1 MVYKKCG
8 GILIDTVEESPGIT
22 DHYYCEVIQMIN
34 FANNLILDF
43 EKDSDRRISAICRAL
58 TVLNIVVILLNIL
71 HVFKISS
78 ALYPTLI
85 VSAVILLMPTLVYDI
100 LKLRSKFMRYLV
112 LTLLVFM
119 SGLMYSILSYHVI
132 IMLILPVV
140 VSCLYCERANVI
152 YTTVL
157 SVPVM
162 VVSHL
167 IAFMLKIV
175 PDEPLVTLRGVL
187 LYGIVPRVIELVAIS
202 VICISITGKF
212 QRLIAALV
220 KKNNELYEEQQVM
233 VGSLSELVETQSHE
247 TGLHVKRVAAY
258 TEILC
263 RAMGLSEEETWKI
276 SVASMMHDVGKI
288 CVPREILHKPGKL
301 TEDEFSE
308 IKKHVDYGYKLLENS
323 PGEIMQL
330 AASIAQQH
338 HERFDGKGYQNKL
351 EGEHINIFA
360 RCVAVADVFDALVS
374 KRCYKKS
381 WTPEQAREEIMSQ
394 AGHQFDP
401 QITKLFDEHFDE
413 FLKVMENYPDAP

>member
-1 MVYKKCG
+1 
-8 GILIDTVEESPGIT
+8 
-22 DHYYCEVIQMIN
+22 MIN
-34 FANNLILDF
+34 FANNLIIDF
-43 EKDSDRRISAICRAL
+43 EKDSDRRMSGICRAITGL
-58 TVLNIVVILLNIL
+58 LLIVILLNIF

-85 VSAVILLMPTLVYDI
+85 VAAVILMMPTLFFEI
-100 LKLRSKFMRYLV
+100 LKKRSKKIRYIV
-112 LTLLVFM
+112 LTLLVVM

-132 IMLILPVV
+132 IMLVLPVV

-162 VVSHL
+162 IISHL
-167 IAFMLKIV
+167 IAYSLKIV

-187 LYGIVPRVIELVAIS
+187 VYGILPRVLELVAIS
-202 VICISITGKF
+202 LICISITGKL
-212 QRLIAALV
+212 QKLISALV
-220 KKNNELYEEQQVM
+220 NKNNELYEEQQVI

-247 TGLHVKRVAAY
+247 TGQHVKRVAAY

-301 TEDEFSE
+301 TEEEFSE

-323 PGEIMQL
+323 PGEIMRL
-330 AASIAQQH
+330 AAIIAWQH
-338 HERFDGKGYQNKL
+338 HERYDGKGYQNEL
-351 EGEHINIFA
+351 NGENINIYA
-360 RCVAVADVFDALVS
+360 RAVAVADVFDALVS

-381 WTPEQAREEIMSQ
+381 WTPIQAREEILNQS
-394 AGHQFDP
+394 GRQFDP
-401 QITKLFDEHFDE
+401 YITKLFDEHFDE
-413 FLKVMENYPDAP
+413 FLKVMDDYPDAS

>member
-1 MVYKKCG
+1 
-8 GILIDTVEESPGIT
+8 
-22 DHYYCEVIQMIN
+22 MIN

-43 EKDSDRRISAICRAL
+43 EKDSDLRISGICRAITGL
-58 TVLNIVVILLNIL
+58 ILIVIMLN
-71 HVFKISS
+71 VFNVFNISS

-85 VSAVILLMPTLVYDI
+85 AASVILMTPTLFFEI
-100 LKLRSKFMRYLV
+100 LNMHSKKIRYMV
-112 LTLLVFM
+112 LTLLVIM

-132 IMLILPVV
+132 IMLVLPVV

-157 SVPVM
+157 SIPVM
-162 VVSHL
+162 IISHL
-167 IAFMLKIV
+167 IAYSLKIV

-187 LYGIVPRVIELVAIS
+187 IYGIIPRVIELVAIS
-202 VICISITGKF
+202 FICISITGKL
-212 QRLIAALV
+212 QRLITALV
-220 KKNNELYEEQQVM
+220 KKNNQLYEEQQII

-247 TGLHVKRVAAY
+247 TGQHVKRVAAY

-301 TEDEFSE
+301 TEEEFSE
-308 IKKHVDYGYKLLENS
+308 IKKHVDYGHKLLENS
-323 PGEIMQL
+323 SGEIMRL
-330 AASIAQQH
+330 AANIAWQH
-338 HERFDGKGYQNKL
+338 HERYDGKGYQNEL
-351 EGEHINIFA
+351 SGEKINIYA
-360 RCVAVADVFDALVS
+360 RAVAVADVFDALVS

-381 WTPEQAREEIMSQ
+381 WTPTQAREEILNQS
-394 AGHQFDP
+394 GEQFDP

-413 FLKVMENYPDAP
+413 FLKVMEDYPDAS

>member
-1 MVYKKCG
+1 
-8 GILIDTVEESPGIT
+8 
-22 DHYYCEVIQMIN
+22 MIN
-34 FANNLILDF
+34 FANNLIIDF
-43 EKDSDRRISAICRAL
+43 EKDSDRRMSGICRAITGL
-58 TVLNIVVILLNIL
+58 LLIVILLNIF

-85 VSAVILLMPTLVYDI
+85 VAAVILMMPTLFFEI
-100 LKLRSKFMRYLV
+100 LKKRSKKIRYIV
-112 LTLLVFM
+112 LTLLVVM

-132 IMLILPVV
+132 IMLVLPVV

-162 VVSHL
+162 IISHL
-167 IAFMLKIV
+167 IAYSLKIV

-187 LYGIVPRVIELVAIS
+187 VYGILPRVLELVAIS
-202 VICISITGKF
+202 LICISITGKL
-212 QRLIAALV
+212 QKLISALV
-220 KKNNELYEEQQVM
+220 NKNNELYEEQQVI

-247 TGLHVKRVAAY
+247 TGQHVKRVAAY

-301 TEDEFSE
+301 TEEEFSE

-323 PGEIMQL
+323 PGEIMRL
-330 AASIAQQH
+330 AANIAWQH
-338 HERFDGKGYQNKL
+338 HERYDGKGYQNEL
-351 EGEHINIFA
+351 NGENINIYA
-360 RCVAVADVFDALVS
+360 RAVAVADVFDALVS

-381 WTPEQAREEIMSQ
+381 WTPIQAREEILNQS
-394 AGHQFDP
+394 GRQFDP

-413 FLKVMENYPDAP
+413 FLKVMDDYPDAS

>member
-1 MVYKKCG
+1 
-8 GILIDTVEESPGIT
+8 
-22 DHYYCEVIQMIN
+22 MIN

-43 EKDSDRRISAICRAL
+43 EKDSDRRISTICRAL
-58 TVLNIVVILLNIL
+58 TLLTIVVILLNML
-71 HVFKISS
+71 HVFKIST

-85 VSAVILLMPTLVYDI
+85 VSAVILLMPTIFYDI
-100 LKLRSKFMRYLV
+100 LNLRSNFIRYFV
-112 LTLLVFM
+112 LTFLVFM

-132 IMLILPVV
+132 IMLVLPLV
-140 VSCLYCERANVI
+140 VSCLYCERTYVT

-162 VVSHL
+162 VGSHL

-175 PDEPLVTLRGVL
+175 PDEPLVTLQGVL
-187 LYGIVPRVIELVAIS
+187 FYGIIPRVIELVAIS
-202 VICISITGKF
+202 VICIGITDKF

-233 VGSLSELVETQSHE
+233 VSSLSELVETQSQE
-247 TGLHVKRVAAY
+247 TGQHVKRVAAY

-263 RAMGLSEEETWKI
+263 RAMGLSEKETWKI

-338 HERFDGKGYQNKL
+338 HERFDGNGYQKKI
-351 EGEHINIFA
+351 EGEHINIYA

-381 WTPEQAREEIMSQ
+381 WTPEQAREEILSQ

-401 QITKLFDEHFDE
+401 QITKLFEEHFDE
-413 FLKVMENYPDAP
+413 FLNVMENYPDAP

>member
-1 MVYKKCG
+1 
-8 GILIDTVEESPGIT
+8 
-22 DHYYCEVIQMIN
+22 MIN
-34 FANNLILDF
+34 FANNLILEF

-58 TVLNIVVILLNIL
+58 TVLNIAVILLNML
-71 HVFKISS
+71 HVFKIST

-85 VSAVILLMPTLVYDI
+85 VSAVILLMPTLLYDI
-100 LKLRSKFMRYLV
+100 LGLRSKFIRYLV

-140 VSCLYCERANVI
+140 VSCLYCERSNVI

-167 IAFMLKIV
+167 IAFTLKIV
-175 PDEPLVTLRGVL
+175 PDEPLVTLQGVL
-187 LYGIVPRVIELVAIS
+187 LYGIIPRVIELVAIS
-202 VICISITGKF
+202 VICIGITGKL

-233 VGSLSELVETQSHE
+233 VGSLSELVEAQSHE
-247 TGLHVKRVAAY
+247 TGQHVKRVAAY

-308 IKKHVDYGYKLLENS
+308 IKKHVDFGYKLLENS

-338 HERFDGKGYQNKL
+338 HERFDGNGYQNKL
-351 EGEHINIFA
+351 EGEHIHIYA

-381 WTPEQAREEIMSQ
+381 WTPEQAREEILDQ

-413 FLKVMENYPDAP
+413 FLKVMENYPDNA

>member
-1 MVYKKCG
+1 
-8 GILIDTVEESPGIT
+8 
-22 DHYYCEVIQMIN
+22 MIN

-43 EKDSDRRISAICRAL
+43 EKDSDRRISAICRAI
-58 TVLNIVVILLNIL
+58 TVLTMVVILLNVL
-71 HVFKISS
+71 RVFKIST

-85 VSAVILLMPTLVYDI
+85 VSAVILLMPTVFYDI
-100 LKLRSKFMRYLV
+100 LELRSKFIRYLV

-132 IMLILPVV
+132 IMLVLPVV
-140 VSCLYCERANVI
+140 VSCLYCERAYVI
-152 YTTVL
+152 YTTVF

-162 VVSHL
+162 IVSHL
-167 IAFMLKIV
+167 LAFVLKIV

-202 VICISITGKF
+202 VICIGITGKL
-212 QRLIAALV
+212 QRLIAALA

-233 VGSLSELVETQSHE
+233 VGSLSELVESQSHE
-247 TGLHVKRVAAY
+247 TGQHVKRVAAY

-301 TEDEFSE
+301 TEEEFGE
-308 IKKHVDYGYKLLENS
+308 IKKHVDYGYKLLEKS
-323 PGEIMQL
+323 PGEIMQI
-330 AASIAQQH
+330 AAGIAKQH
-338 HERFDGKGYQNKL
+338 HERFDGKGYQNNL
-351 EGEHINIFA
+351 EGEHINIYA

-381 WTPEQAREEIMSQ
+381 WTPGQAREEILRQ
-394 AGHQFDP
+394 AGQQFDP
-401 QITKLFDEHFDE
+401 QITKLFDEHYDE
-413 FLKVMENYPDAP
+413 FLRVMEDYPDA

>member
-1 MVYKKCG
+1 
-8 GILIDTVEESPGIT
+8 
-22 DHYYCEVIQMIN
+22 MIN

-43 EKDSDRRISAICRAL
+43 EKDSDLRISGICRAITGL
-58 TVLNIVVILLNIL
+58 ILIVIMLN
-71 HVFKISS
+71 VFNVFNISS

-85 VSAVILLMPTLVYDI
+85 AASVILMTPTLFFEV
-100 LKLRSKFMRYLV
+100 LKKRSKKIRYMV
-112 LTLLVFM
+112 LTLLVIM

-132 IMLILPVV
+132 IMLVFPVV

-157 SVPVM
+157 SIPVM
-162 VVSHL
+162 IISHL
-167 IAFMLKIV
+167 IAYSLKIV
-175 PDEPLVTLRGVL
+175 PDEPLATLRGVL
-187 LYGIVPRVIELVAIS
+187 IYGIIPRVIELVAIS
-202 VICISITGKF
+202 FICISITGKL
-212 QRLIAALV
+212 QRLITALV
-220 KKNNELYEEQQVM
+220 KKNNQLYEEQQII

-247 TGLHVKRVAAY
+247 TGQHVKRVAAY

-301 TEDEFSE
+301 TEEEFSE

-323 PGEIMQL
+323 PGEIMRL
-330 AASIAQQH
+330 AAKIAWQH
-338 HERFDGKGYQNKL
+338 HERYDGKGYQNEL
-351 EGEHINIFA
+351 SGEKIDIYA
-360 RCVAVADVFDALVS
+360 RAVAVADVFDALVS

-381 WTPEQAREEIMSQ
+381 WTPTQAREEILNQS
-394 AGHQFDP
+394 GEQFDP

-413 FLKVMENYPDAP
+413 FLKVMEDYPDAS

>member
-1 MVYKKCG
+1 
-8 GILIDTVEESPGIT
+8 
-22 DHYYCEVIQMIN
+22 MIN
-34 FANNLILDF
+34 FANNLIIDF
-43 EKDSDRRISAICRAL
+43 EKDSDRRMSGICRAITGL
-58 TVLNIVVILLNIL
+58 LLIVILLNIF

-85 VSAVILLMPTLVYDI
+85 LAAVILMMPTLFFEI
-100 LKLRSKFMRYLV
+100 LKKRSKKIRYIV
-112 LTLLVFM
+112 LTLLVVM

-132 IMLILPVV
+132 IMLVLPVV

-162 VVSHL
+162 IISHL
-167 IAFMLKIV
+167 IAYSLKIV

-187 LYGIVPRVIELVAIS
+187 IYGIIPRVLELVAIS
-202 VICISITGKF
+202 LICIGITGKL
-212 QRLIAALV
+212 QKLISALV
-220 KKNNELYEEQQVM
+220 NKNNELYEEQQVI

-247 TGLHVKRVAAY
+247 TGQHVKRVAAY

-301 TEDEFSE
+301 TEEEFSE

-323 PGEIMQL
+323 PGEIMRL
-330 AASIAQQH
+330 AAIIAAQH
-338 HERFDGKGYQNKL
+338 HERYDGKGYQNEL
-351 EGEHINIFA
+351 NGENINIYA
-360 RCVAVADVFDALVS
+360 RAVAVADVFDALVS

-381 WTPEQAREEIMSQ
+381 WTPIQAREEILNQS
-394 AGHQFDP
+394 GRQFDP

-413 FLKVMENYPDAP
+413 FLKVMDDYPDAS

>member
-1 MVYKKCG
+1 
-8 GILIDTVEESPGIT
+8 
-22 DHYYCEVIQMIN
+22 MIN
-34 FANNLILDF
+34 FAKNMILDF
-43 EKDSDRRISAICRAL
+43 EKDSDRRISAICRTI
-58 TVLNIVVILLNIL
+58 TVLIIVVILLNVL
-71 HVFKISS
+71 NVFKIST
-78 ALYPTLI
+78 ALYPTLL
-85 VSAVILLMPTLVYDI
+85 VSAVILLMPTLFYDI
-100 LKLRSKFMRYLV
+100 LHLRSKIIRYVV
-112 LTLLVFM
+112 LTLLVLM

-162 VVSHL
+162 IASHL
-167 IAFMLKIV
+167 IAFELKIV

-202 VICISITGKF
+202 VICIGITSKL
-212 QRLIAALV
+212 QRLISALV
-220 KKNNELYEEQQVM
+220 NKNIELYEEQQIM

-247 TGLHVKRVAAY
+247 TGQHVKRVAAY

-288 CVPREILHKPGKL
+288 CVPREILDKPGKL
-301 TEDEFSE
+301 TEEEFAE
-308 IKKHVDYGYKLLENS
+308 IKKHVDYGHKLLENS

-330 AASIAQQH
+330 AAGIAWQH
-338 HERFDGKGYQNKL
+338 HERYDGKGYQNNL
-351 EGEHINIFA
+351 EGENINKYA

-381 WTPEQAREEIMSQ
+381 WTPEQAREEILSQ
-394 AGHQFDP
+394 AGRQFDP
-401 QITKLFDEHFDE
+401 KITQLFDEHFDE
-413 FLKVMENYPDAP
+413 FLQVMKEYPDAS

>member
-1 MVYKKCG
+1 
-8 GILIDTVEESPGIT
+8 
-22 DHYYCEVIQMIN
+22 MIN

-43 EKDSDRRISAICRAL
+43 EKDSDLRISGICRAITGL
-58 TVLNIVVILLNIL
+58 ILIVIMLN
-71 HVFKISS
+71 VFNVFNISS

-85 VSAVILLMPTLVYDI
+85 AASVILMTPTLFFEV
-100 LKLRSKFMRYLV
+100 LKKRSKKIRYMV
-112 LTLLVFM
+112 LTLLVIM

-132 IMLILPVV
+132 IMLVLPVV

-157 SVPVM
+157 SIPVM
-162 VVSHL
+162 IISHL
-167 IAFMLKIV
+167 IAYSLKIV

-187 LYGIVPRVIELVAIS
+187 IYGIIPRVIELVAIS
-202 VICISITGKF
+202 FICISITGKL
-212 QRLIAALV
+212 QKLISALV
-220 KKNNELYEEQQVM
+220 NKNNQLYEEQQIM

-247 TGLHVKRVAAY
+247 TGQHVKRVAAY

-301 TEDEFSE
+301 TEEEFSE

-323 PGEIMQL
+323 PGEIMRL
-330 AASIAQQH
+330 AANIAWQH
-338 HERFDGKGYQNKL
+338 HERYDGKGYQNEL
-351 EGEHINIFA
+351 SGENINIFA
-360 RCVAVADVFDALVS
+360 RAVAVADVFDALVS

-381 WTPEQAREEIMSQ
+381 WTPTQAREEILNQS
-394 AGHQFDP
+394 GEQFDP
-401 QITKLFDEHFDE
+401 HITKLFDEHFDE
-413 FLKVMENYPDAP
+413 FLKVMEDYPDAS

>member
-1 MVYKKCG
+1 
-8 GILIDTVEESPGIT
+8 
-22 DHYYCEVIQMIN
+22 MIN

-43 EKDSDRRISAICRAL
+43 EKDSDLRISGICRAITGL
-58 TVLNIVVILLNIL
+58 ILIVIMLN
-71 HVFKISS
+71 VFNVFNISS

-85 VSAVILLMPTLVYDI
+85 AASVILMTPTLFFEV
-100 LKLRSKFMRYLV
+100 LKKRSKKIRYMA
-112 LTLLVFM
+112 LTLLVIM

-132 IMLILPVV
+132 IMLVLPVV

-157 SVPVM
+157 SIPVM
-162 VVSHL
+162 IISHL
-167 IAFMLKIV
+167 IAYSLKIV

-187 LYGIVPRVIELVAIS
+187 IYGILPRVIELVAIS
-202 VICISITGKF
+202 LICISITGKL
-212 QRLIAALV
+212 QKLISALV
-220 KKNNELYEEQQVM
+220 NKNNQLYEEQQIM

-247 TGLHVKRVAAY
+247 TGQHVKRVAAY

-301 TEDEFSE
+301 TEEEFSE
-308 IKKHVDYGYKLLENS
+308 IKKHVDYGHKLLENS
-323 PGEIMQL
+323 SGEVMRL
-330 AASIAQQH
+330 AANIAWQH
-338 HERFDGKGYQNKL
+338 HERYDGKGYQNEL
-351 EGEHINIFA
+351 SGEKIDIYA
-360 RCVAVADVFDALVS
+360 RAVAVADVFDALVS

-381 WTPEQAREEIMSQ
+381 WTPTQAREEILNQ
-394 AGHQFDP
+394 AGRQFDP

-413 FLKVMENYPDAP
+413 FLKVMEDYPDAS

>member
-1 MVYKKCG
+1 M
-8 GILIDTVEESPGIT
+8 L
-22 DHYYCEVIQMIN
+22 N
-34 FANNLILDF
+34 FANNLVLDF
-43 EKDSDRRISAICRAL
+43 EKDSDRRISAICRAI
-58 TVLNIVVILLNIL
+58 TVLTIVVILLNIL
-71 HVFKISS
+71 HVFKIST
-78 ALYPTLI
+78 ALYPTLL
-85 VSAVILLMPTLVYDI
+85 VSAVILLMPTLFFDVLD
-100 LKLRSKFMRYLV
+100 LRSKVIRYLV
-112 LTLLVFM
+112 ISLLVFM

-132 IMLILPVV
+132 IMLVLPVV
-140 VSCLYCERANVI
+140 VSCLYCERTYVI

-162 VVSHL
+162 IVSHL
-167 IAFMLKIV
+167 LAFMLKIV
-175 PDEPLVTLRGVL
+175 PDEPLVTLKGVV
-187 LYGIVPRVIELVAIS
+187 LYGIIPRVIELIAIS
-202 VICISITGKF
+202 VICIGITGKL

-233 VGSLSELVETQSHE
+233 VGSLSELVESQSHE
-247 TGLHVKRVAAY
+247 TGQHVKRVAAY

-323 PGEIMQL
+323 PGEIMQI
-330 AASIAQQH
+330 AAGIAWQH
-338 HERFDGKGYQNKL
+338 HERFDGKGYQNNL
-351 EGEHINIFA
+351 EGEHINLYA

-381 WTPEQAREEIMSQ
+381 WTPKQAREEILSQ
-394 AGHQFDP
+394 AGRQFDP

-413 FLKVMENYPDAP
+413 FLKVMENYPDA

>member
-1 MVYKKCG
+1 
-8 GILIDTVEESPGIT
+8 
-22 DHYYCEVIQMIN
+22 MIN

-43 EKDSDRRISAICRAL
+43 EKDSDRRISAICRGL
-58 TVLNIVVILLNIL
+58 TVLTIVVILLNVL
-71 HVFKISS
+71 HVFKIS
-78 ALYPTLI
+78 AAMYPTLI
-85 VSAVILLMPTLVYDI
+85 LSAVILFMPTLFYNI
-100 LKLRSKFMRYLV
+100 LGLRSKFIRYLV
-112 LTLLVFM
+112 LTFLVFM

-132 IMLILPVV
+132 IILVLPVV
-140 VSCLYCERANVI
+140 VSCLYCDRTYVI

-157 SVPVM
+157 SVPAM

-167 IAFMLKIV
+167 IAFMLKII
-175 PDEPLVTLRGVL
+175 PDEPLVTLRGVW
-187 LYGIVPRVIELVAIS
+187 LYGIIPRVIELVAIS
-202 VICISITGKF
+202 VICIGITGKL
-212 QRLIAALV
+212 QRLITALV

-247 TGLHVKRVAAY
+247 TGQHVKRVAAY

-263 RAMGLSEEETWKI
+263 RAMGCSEEETWKI

-330 AASIAQQH
+330 AASIAWQH

-351 EGEHINIFA
+351 QGEHINIYA

-381 WTPEQAREEIMSQ
+381 WTPEQAREEILSQ

-413 FLKVMENYPDAP
+413 FLKVMENYPDASENGQ

>member
-1 MVYKKCG
+1 
-8 GILIDTVEESPGIT
+8 
-22 DHYYCEVIQMIN
+22 MIN
-34 FANNLILDF
+34 FANNLILEF

-58 TVLNIVVILLNIL
+58 TVLNIAVILLNML
-71 HVFKISS
+71 HVFKIST

-85 VSAVILLMPTLVYDI
+85 VSAVILLMPTLLYDI
-100 LKLRSKFMRYLV
+100 LGLRSKFIRYLV

-140 VSCLYCERANVI
+140 VSCLYCERSNVI

-167 IAFMLKIV
+167 IAFTLKIV
-175 PDEPLVTLRGVL
+175 PDEPLVTLQGVL
-187 LYGIVPRVIELVAIS
+187 LYGIIPRVIELVAIS
-202 VICISITGKF
+202 VICIGITGKL

-233 VGSLSELVETQSHE
+233 VGSLSELVEAQSHE
-247 TGLHVKRVAAY
+247 TGQHVKRVAAY

-308 IKKHVDYGYKLLENS
+308 IKKHVDFGYKLLENS

-338 HERFDGKGYQNKL
+338 HERFDGNGYQNKL
-351 EGEHINIFA
+351 EGEHINIYA

-374 KRCYKKS
+374 KRCYKNS
-381 WTPEQAREEIMSQ
+381 WTPKQAREEILSQ

-413 FLKVMENYPDAP
+413 FLKVMENYPDNA

>member
-1 MVYKKCG
+1 MSG
-8 GILIDTVEESPGIT
+8 
-22 DHYYCEVIQMIN
+22 
-34 FANNLILDF
+34 
-43 EKDSDRRISAICRAL
+43 ICRAITGL
-58 TVLNIVVILLNIL
+58 ILIVILLNVF

-85 VSAVILLMPTLVYDI
+85 LAAVILMVPTLFFEI
-100 LKLRSKFMRYLV
+100 LKKRSKKIRYIV
-112 LTLLVFM
+112 LTLLVVM

-132 IMLILPVV
+132 IMLVLPVV

-162 VVSHL
+162 IISHL
-167 IAFMLKIV
+167 IAYSLKIV

-187 LYGIVPRVIELVAIS
+187 IYGIIPRVLELVAIS
-202 VICISITGKF
+202 LICIGITGKL
-212 QRLIAALV
+212 QKLISALV
-220 KKNNELYEEQQVM
+220 NKNNELYEEQQVI

-247 TGLHVKRVAAY
+247 TGQHVKRVAAY

-301 TEDEFSE
+301 TEEEFSE

-323 PGEIMQL
+323 PGEIMRL
-330 AASIAQQH
+330 AANIAQQH
-338 HERFDGKGYQNKL
+338 HERYDGKGYQNEL
-351 EGEHINIFA
+351 NGENINIYA
-360 RCVAVADVFDALVS
+360 RAVAVADVFDALVS

-381 WTPEQAREEIMSQ
+381 WTPIQAREEILNQS
-394 AGHQFDP
+394 GRQFDP
-401 QITKLFDEHFDE
+401 HITKLFDEHFDE
-413 FLKVMENYPDAP
+413 FLKVMDDYPDAS

>member
-1 MVYKKCG
+1 
-8 GILIDTVEESPGIT
+8 
-22 DHYYCEVIQMIN
+22 MIN

-43 EKDSDRRISAICRAL
+43 EKDSDLRISGICRAITGL
-58 TVLNIVVILLNIL
+58 ILIVIMLN
-71 HVFKISS
+71 VFNVFNISS

-85 VSAVILLMPTLVYDI
+85 AASVILMTPTLFFEV
-100 LKLRSKFMRYLV
+100 LKKRSKKIRYMV
-112 LTLLVFM
+112 LTLLVIM

-132 IMLILPVV
+132 IMLVLPVV

-157 SVPVM
+157 SIPVM
-162 VVSHL
+162 IISHL
-167 IAFMLKIV
+167 IAYSLKIV

-187 LYGIVPRVIELVAIS
+187 IYGIIPRVIELVAIS
-202 VICISITGKF
+202 FICISITGKL
-212 QRLIAALV
+212 QRLITALV
-220 KKNNELYEEQQVM
+220 KKNNELYEEQQIM

-247 TGLHVKRVAAY
+247 TGQHVKRVAAY

-301 TEDEFSE
+301 TEEEFSE

-323 PGEIMQL
+323 PGEIMRL
-330 AASIAQQH
+330 AANIAWQH
-338 HERFDGKGYQNKL
+338 HERYDGKGYQHEL
-351 EGEHINIFA
+351 SGEKINIYA
-360 RCVAVADVFDALVS
+360 RAVAVADVFDALVS

-381 WTPEQAREEIMSQ
+381 WTPTQAREEILNQS
-394 AGHQFDP
+394 GRQFDP
-401 QITKLFDEHFDE
+401 HITKLFDEHFDE
-413 FLKVMENYPDAP
+413 FLKVMEDYPDAS